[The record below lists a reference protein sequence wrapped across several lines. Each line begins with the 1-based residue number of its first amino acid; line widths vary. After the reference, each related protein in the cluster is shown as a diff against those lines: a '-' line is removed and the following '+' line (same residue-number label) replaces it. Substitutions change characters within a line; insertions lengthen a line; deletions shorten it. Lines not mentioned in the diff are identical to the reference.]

1 MVEDYMKAYNKAGEE
16 LSKAYMT
23 LLTVNDIYGEAK

>member
-1 MVEDYMKAYNKAGEE
+1 MVEDYMKDYYKYGEE